1 MGIYDRDYMRRR
13 PDGSPAFPLKWL
25 VGAAVGLLVLVY
37 AVTQWQKTSSMRVKQ
52 TRVSSTP
59 AAPSAPAT
67 TPKPGKGTLRVNVN
81 NATAAE
87 LETLMGVGPAKAKM
101 IIDRRPY
108 SSPDDLV
115 IRCYGRKA
123 VREPTTVAENRRRD
137 RTPTF
142 GMTITAPKDE
152 AGNGLASR

>member
-37 AVTQWQKTSSMRVKQ
+37 AVAQWQKTSSTRVKQ
-52 TRVSSTP
+52 TRASSIA
-59 AAPSAPAT
+59 AAPSAPT
-67 TPKPGKGTLRVNVN
+67 PTPKPGKGSLRVNVN
-81 NATAAE
+81 TATTAE
-87 LETLMGVGPAKAKM
+87 LETLMGIGPAKAKL

-115 IRCYGRKA
+115 
-123 VREPTTVAENRRRD
+123 
-137 RTPTF
+137 
-142 GMTITAPKDE
+142 
-152 AGNGLASR
+152 SRGAMGTKLFQNLRPLLKTDGETEHVPSE